1 MTYLALILAYLLG
14 SIPFGVILSKA
25 MGAGD
30 LRSIGSGNIG
40 ATNALRTGNKKLAA
54 FTLLGD
60 MLKGTAAVLVARL
73 LIPEETLSPAIE
85 PSIVVDSIY
94 VAIAG
99 LAAVLG
105 HVFPVWL
112 KFKGGKGVATALGV
126 LLGLAPLA
134 FLAAIATWLG
144 MFKWKKISSL
154 AALTAFALA
163 PFYCWLA
170 GDARAALVVLFIS
183 ILIFIT
189 HRENIGR
196 LIRGEESTFKN
207 KKTET

>member
-1 MTYLALILAYLLG
+1 MTYLALILAYLFG

-54 FTLLGD
+54 LTLLGD
-60 MLKGTAAVLVARL
+60 MLKGTAAVLAAYAL
-73 LIPEETLSPAIE
+73 APEA
-85 PSIVVDSIY
+85 
-94 VAIAG
+94 AAFAG
-99 LAAVLG
+99 LVAVLG

-154 AALTAFALA
+154 SALTAFALA
-163 PFYCWLA
+163 PLYSWLA
-170 GDARAALVVLFIS
+170 SNAQTALTVLFVS

-196 LIRGEESTFKN
+196 LIRGEENAFKN

>member
-30 LRSIGSGNIG
+30 LRNIGSGNIG

-54 FTLLGD
+54 LTLLGD
-60 MLKGTAAVLVARL
+60 MLKGTAAVLAAYAL
-73 LIPEETLSPAIE
+73 APEIA
-85 PSIVVDSIY
+85 
-94 VAIAG
+94 AFAG
-99 LAAVLG
+99 LVAVLG
-105 HVFPVWL
+105 HIFPIWL

-154 AALTAFALA
+154 AALVAFALA

-170 GDARAALVVLFIS
+170 SDAKTALFTLFIS

-196 LIRGEESTFKN
+196 LTRGEESTFKN

>member
-1 MTYLALILAYLLG
+1 MTYLALAIAYLLG

-25 MGAGD
+25 MGTGD

-54 FTLLGD
+54 LTLLGD
-60 MLKGTAAVLVARL
+60 LLKGTAAVLAAYALASEAVAF
-73 LIPEETLSPAIE
+73 
-85 PSIVVDSIY
+85 
-94 VAIAG
+94 AG
-99 LAAVLG
+99 LVAVMG

-126 LLGLAPLA
+126 LLGLVPLA
-134 FLAAIATWLG
+134 FVAAIATWLG

-154 AALTAFALA
+154 SALTAFALA

-170 GDARAALVVLFIS
+170 GEAETALVVLFIS

-196 LIRGEESTFKN
+196 LIRGEESAFKN
-207 KKTET
+207 KKTEN